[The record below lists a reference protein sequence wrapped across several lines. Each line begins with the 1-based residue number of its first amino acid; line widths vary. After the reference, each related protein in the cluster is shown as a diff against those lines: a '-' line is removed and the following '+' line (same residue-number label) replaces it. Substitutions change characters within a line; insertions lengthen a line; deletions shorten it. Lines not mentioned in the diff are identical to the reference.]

1 MQEIPQSLA
10 FSAVK
15 SVLYRTQEL
24 IFKRIMGQVQGTK
37 PHLWQAE
44 EKV

>member
-15 SVLYRTQEL
+15 SVLYRTVADIQ
-24 IFKRIMGQVQGTK
+24 KNYGTSSRDK
-37 PHLWQAE
+37 TPFMAS
-44 EKV
+44 